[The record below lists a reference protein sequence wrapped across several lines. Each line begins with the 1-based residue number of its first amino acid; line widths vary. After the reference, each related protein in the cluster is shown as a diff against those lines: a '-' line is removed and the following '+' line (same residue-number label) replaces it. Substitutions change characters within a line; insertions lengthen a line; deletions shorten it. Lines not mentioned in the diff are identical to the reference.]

1 MQASEKVVSPAIDSS
16 LAQPL
21 MRWTIEDYHRL
32 AESGILANRRVE
44 LIDGNLVEMA
54 PEGAPHSH
62 TLSSGA
68 DYLRHHLSGQALIRE
83 AHPITLSV
91 SEPEPD
97 IAVVKLPRSQY
108 QNRHPMPE
116 DILFLIEVSNSTL
129 AYDLT
134 TKKETY
140 SEAGI
145 LEYWVVDVTRQI
157 HVFRNLESGVYTE
170 EIVFKSGSIQPL
182 SFPSVAIRVDAFW
195 GVEV

>member
-21 MRWTIEDYHRL
+21 MRWTIEDYQRL
-32 AESGILANRRVE
+32 VESGILANRRVE

-83 AHPITLSV
+83 AHPITLSG

-129 AYDLT
+129 AYDLQLR
-134 TKKETY
+134 KKP
-140 SEAGI
+140 
-145 LEYWVVDVTRQI
+145 TR
-157 HVFRNLESGVYTE
+157 
-170 EIVFKSGSIQPL
+170 KP
-182 SFPSVAIRVDAFW
+182 AF
-195 GVEV
+195 